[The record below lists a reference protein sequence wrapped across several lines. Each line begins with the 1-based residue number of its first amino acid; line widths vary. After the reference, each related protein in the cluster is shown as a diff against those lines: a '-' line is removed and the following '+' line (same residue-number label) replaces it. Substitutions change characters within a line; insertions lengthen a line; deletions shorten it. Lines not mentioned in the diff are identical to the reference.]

1 MRKKMGRPPQHAAG
15 DTTITM
21 RVSADVKN
29 RIVDMADGY
38 DMTITEYIKS
48 LIERDAPFTSKSR

>member
-29 RIVDMADGY
+29 RIVDIADGY
-38 DMTITEYIKS
+38 DMTITEYLLTLVHKDVS
-48 LIERDAPFTSKSR
+48 DTPAR